1 MTAGLCDYSRL
12 MTFGERKQFYSA
24 EAAVMSVD
32 VVLDLTAPVVV
43 VVAVEGRVSVP
54 LILAFASPYFFVLDT
69 AFLVAASVS
78 TVVAAAV
85 VRVSVQ
91 IEVVP
96 LASAQLLTKKEQN
109 LREISTISYWNLVNL
124 AMYMCLPPLVS
135 LSKPSMKSFILKSR
149 YIIYIFGTRKSPI
162 CNSVTALATAQ

>member
-12 MTFGERKQFYSA
+12 MDFWERKQFYSA
-24 EAAVMSVD
+24 EAAVMSVV
-32 VVLDLTAPVVV
+32 VVLEVTDPVV

-54 LILAFASPYFFVLDT
+54 LILAFALTYFFVFDTDT

-78 TVVAAAV
+78 IAV

-96 LASAQLLTKKEQN
+96 LASAQLLTKKKN
-109 LREISTISYWNLVNL
+109 KT
-124 AMYMCLPPLVS
+124 
-135 LSKPSMKSFILKSR
+135 
-149 YIIYIFGTRKSPI
+149 
-162 CNSVTALATAQ
+162 

>member
-1 MTAGLCDYSRL
+1 
-12 MTFGERKQFYSA
+12 
-24 EAAVMSVD
+24 MSVD
-32 VVLDLTAPVVV
+32 VVLEVTAPVVV
-43 VVAVEGRVSVP
+43 VVVFVAVEGRVSVP
-54 LILAFASPYFFVLDT
+54 LILAFASTYFFVFDT

-78 TVVAAAV
+78 IVVAAAV

-96 LASAQLLTKKEQN
+96 LASAQLLTKKKEQN
-109 LREISTISYWNLVNL
+109 LREKSEITISYWNLANL

-149 YIIYIFGTRKSPI
+149 YIVYIFRTRKSPI
-162 CNSVTALATAQ
+162 CNSVTAFATAQ